1 MDDIDYGALFGI
13 NAEGAEVTEPAD
25 PSADTTAQ
33 GENEQEPAEPAA
45 VEEQEET
52 TGEAEEGGRGAGED
66 SPEGQAA
73 QPKQNPQGVR
83 PAAQQ
88 TPEQNAQ
95 FAAAR
100 RKAEAERDA
109 AIAKARQD
117 AQAEA
122 QRTIDE
128 AFRNSGLTNPYT
140 KKPITTKAEY
150 DEYRARFEAEK
161 KARILKKSGMS
172 DEEFKQFVEGL
183 PEVKQAKEAQA
194 AAETAARQARE
205 QQAKLKVEEQ
215 LKEISALDPT
225 IKELKDLAKMET
237 YPKFYELVKRGNSL
251 TDAFKLANYDALT
264 GRAAAASRQAAIN
277 SAQGKQ
283 HLSPT
288 AQRGAGAVSVPADVK
303 AEYLAFNPD
312 ATDAEIQQHYNRYV
326 KNHKK

>member
-13 NAEGAEVTEPAD
+13 DAEAAEVTEPAE
-25 PSADTTAQ
+25 PSGDTTAQ
-33 GENEQEPAEPAA
+33 GANEQEPAEPAA
-45 VEEQEET
+45 VEEQIEET
-52 TGEAEEGGRGAGED
+52 NAERAEDGGRSTGGD
-66 SPEGQAA
+66 SPEGQADG
-73 QPKQNPQGVR
+73 QK
-83 PAAQQ
+83 Q
-88 TPEQNAQ
+88 TPEQNAK

-128 AFRNSGLTNPYT
+128 AFRSSGLTNPYT
-140 KKPITTKAEY
+140 KKPITSKAEY
-150 DEYRARFEAEK
+150 DEYRARLEADR
-161 KARILKKSGMS
+161 KARLLKKSGMS
-172 DEEFKQFVEGL
+172 DEEFQQFVQGL

-215 LKEISALDPT
+215 LKEISALDPS
-225 IKELKDLAKMET
+225 IQELKDLAKMET
-237 YPKFYELVKRGNSL
+237 YPKFYELVKRGNTL

-288 AQRGAGAVSVPADVK
+288 TQRGAGAVSVPADIK

-312 ATDAEIQQHYNRYV
+312 ATDAEIQQHYNRYM

>member
-13 NAEGAEVTEPAD
+13 DAEGAEVTEPAE
-25 PSADTTAQ
+25 PSGDTTAQ
-33 GENEQEPAEPAA
+33 GANEQEPAEPAA
-45 VEEQEET
+45 VEEQIEET
-52 TGEAEEGGRGAGED
+52 NAERAEDGGRSTGGD
-66 SPEGQAA
+66 SPEGQADG
-73 QPKQNPQGVR
+73 QK
-83 PAAQQ
+83 Q
-88 TPEQNAQ
+88 TPEQNAK

-128 AFRNSGLTNPYT
+128 AFRSSGLTNPYT
-140 KKPITTKAEY
+140 KKPITSKAEY
-150 DEYRARFEAEK
+150 DEYRARLEADR
-161 KARILKKSGMS
+161 KARLLKKSGMS
-172 DEEFKQFVEGL
+172 DEEFQQFVQGL

-215 LKEISALDPT
+215 LKEISALDPS
-225 IKELKDLAKMET
+225 IQELKDLAKMET
-237 YPKFYELVKRGNSL
+237 YPKFYELVKRGNTL

-288 AQRGAGAVSVPADVK
+288 TQRGAGAVSVPADIK

-312 ATDAEIQQHYNRYV
+312 ATDAEIQQHYNRYM

>member
-13 NAEGAEVTEPAD
+13 DAEGAEVTEPAE
-25 PSADTTAQ
+25 PSGDTTAQ
-33 GENEQEPAEPAA
+33 GANEQEPAEPAA
-45 VEEQEET
+45 VEEQNEET
-52 TGEAEEGGRGAGED
+52 NAEGAEDGGQSTGGD
-66 SPEGQAA
+66 SPEGQADG
-73 QPKQNPQGVR
+73 QK
-83 PAAQQ
+83 Q
-88 TPEQNAQ
+88 TPEQNAK

-128 AFRNSGLTNPYT
+128 AFRSSGLTNPYT
-140 KKPITTKAEY
+140 KKPITSKAEY
-150 DEYRARFEAEK
+150 DEYRARLEADR
-161 KARILKKSGMS
+161 KARLLKKSGMS
-172 DEEFKQFVEGL
+172 DEEFQQFVQGL

-215 LKEISALDPT
+215 LKEISALDPS
-225 IKELKDLAKMET
+225 IQELKDLAKMET
-237 YPKFYELVKRGNSL
+237 YPKFYELVKRGNTL
-251 TDAFKLANYDALT
+251 TDAFKLANYEALT

>member
-13 NAEGAEVTEPAD
+13 DAEGAEVTEPAE
-25 PSADTTAQ
+25 PSGDTTAQ
-33 GENEQEPAEPAA
+33 GANEQEPAEPAA
-45 VEEQEET
+45 VEEQIEET
-52 TGEAEEGGRGAGED
+52 NAERAEDGGRSTGGD
-66 SPEGQAA
+66 SPEGQADG
-73 QPKQNPQGVR
+73 QK
-83 PAAQQ
+83 Q
-88 TPEQNAQ
+88 TPEQNAK

-128 AFRNSGLTNPYT
+128 AFRSSGLTNPYT
-140 KKPITTKAEY
+140 KKPITSKAEY
-150 DEYRARFEAEK
+150 DEYRARLEADR
-161 KARILKKSGMS
+161 KARLLKKSGMS
-172 DEEFKQFVEGL
+172 DEEFQQFVQGL

-215 LKEISALDPT
+215 LKEISALDPS
-225 IKELKDLAKMET
+225 IQELKDLAKMET
-237 YPKFYELVKRGNSL
+237 YPKFYELVKRGNTL
-251 TDAFKLANYDALT
+251 TDAFKLANYEALT

>member
-13 NAEGAEVTEPAD
+13 DAEAAEVTEPAE
-25 PSADTTAQ
+25 PSGDTTAQ
-33 GENEQEPAEPAA
+33 GANEQEPAEPAA
-45 VEEQEET
+45 VEEQIEET
-52 TGEAEEGGRGAGED
+52 NAERAEDGGRSTGGD
-66 SPEGQAA
+66 SPEGQADG
-73 QPKQNPQGVR
+73 QK
-83 PAAQQ
+83 Q
-88 TPEQNAQ
+88 TPEQNAK

-128 AFRNSGLTNPYT
+128 AFRSSGLTNPYT
-140 KKPITTKAEY
+140 KKPITSKAEY
-150 DEYRARFEAEK
+150 DEYRARLEADR
-161 KARILKKSGMS
+161 KARLLKKSGMS
-172 DEEFKQFVEGL
+172 DEEFQQFVQGL

-215 LKEISALDPT
+215 LKEISALDPS
-225 IKELKDLAKMET
+225 IQELKELAKMET
-237 YPKFYELVKRGNSL
+237 YPKFYELVKRGNTL

-288 AQRGAGAVSVPADVK
+288 TQRGAGAVSVPADIK

-312 ATDAEIQQHYNRYV
+312 ATDAEIQQHYNRYM